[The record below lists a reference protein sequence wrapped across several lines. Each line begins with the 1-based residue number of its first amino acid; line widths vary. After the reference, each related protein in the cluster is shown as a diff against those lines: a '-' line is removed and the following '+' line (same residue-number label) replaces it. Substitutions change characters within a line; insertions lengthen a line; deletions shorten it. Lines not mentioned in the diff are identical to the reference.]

1 MFGALAIFVRR
12 KSKKGTWRQ
21 VAFVAFTCAVRL
33 MMFGT
38 VLVARLTPVP
48 DWMLSIGSVGRDYGD
63 HWVGLFTSVIQS

>member
-1 MFGALAIFVRR
+1 M
-12 KSKKGTWRQ
+12 
-21 VAFVAFTCAVRL
+21 AFTCAVRL